1 VEEKKITYALW
12 ITVIS
17 AVALIMVFTLVF
29 PWRLF
34 RECIPELGPC
44 ESSGFEEFKKF
55 CMIYCKN
62 LDETFNFSTIHL
74 LSSTKWCEE
83 YFNPYPD
90 TPCKTPDK
98 CYSQKESEHCDG
110 NNSFSPK
117 EGFPEK
123 VRVSCSFYLTTGE
136 FCNPDAIE
144 DGWIKCCEN
153 PSLENCNCK

>member
-1 VEEKKITYALW
+1 VEKKKITYALW

-29 PWRLF
+29 SKRTIWPR
-34 RECIPELGPC
+34 IPPPPRHWQFI
-44 ESSGFEEFKKF
+44 ESCK
-55 CMIYCKN
+55 IYCQH
-62 LDETFNFSTIHL
+62 LDKTFNSSTIHL
-74 LSSTKWCEE
+74 LSNSKWCKEFFQSYA
-83 YFNPYPD
+83 YFE
-90 TPCKTPDK
+90 CGTPDK

-117 EGFPEK
+117 QGFPEK